1 MLQLNGSFDINSL
14 RAIFSKYSI
23 NARYN
28 TSIIV
33 LENNDLPD
41 EFFTRLLK
49 ICKVD
54 AIQNFTEI
62 ASEVMQSLVLFN
74 PEAVEPKSNS
84 KKFRRIKR
92 GDIYLCDLKGVV
104 GSEQAGVRPCVII
117 QNNTGNYVSPTTIV
131 VPCTT
136 AIKKE
141 LLPTHVLCQSQGLEH
156 PSVILCEHIRTISK
170 KRLKE
175 YLGDV
180 PKEIMDEV
188 DKALCLSIG
197 LNSKKNNLEDL

>member
-1 MLQLNGSFDINSL
+1 MLQLNGSFDIASL

-33 LENNDLPD
+33 LENNELPED
-41 EFFTRLLK
+41 LLK
-49 ICKVD
+49 WLFRVCKVNTV
-54 AIQNFTEI
+54 QNFTEI

-74 PEAVEPKSNS
+74 PESVEPKSNS
-84 KKFRRIKR
+84 KKFHRIKR

-104 GSEQAGVRPCVII
+104 GSEQAGIRPCVII
-117 QNNTGNYVSPTTIV
+117 QNNMGNYASSTTIV

-136 AIKKE
+136 VIKKQS
-141 LLPTHVLCQSQGLEH
+141 LPTHVFCQSQGLEH

-170 KRLKE
+170 KRLRQ
-175 YLGDV
+175 YLGYV
-180 PKEIMDEV
+180 SKEIMDEV